1 MVGVG
6 CRRLE
11 GRFAGRSDLF
21 LPLDQ
26 DRRAIRGLTGE
37 PQPGACQ
44 EEQLNHNLITENSML
59 VRLLYA
65 SKAVDDVSQE
75 ELMTILS
82 QSTAH
87 NPASGITGAL
97 CSSGRLFLQL
107 LEGGRMQVNALY
119 NQIVADPR
127 HKDVVILSY
136 EEIRERRF
144 ANWSM
149 GLVNLERVNASVLLK
164 HSESAALDPYGVSGM
179 ASMAL
184 LDELM
189 ATASILGRADLL
201 PSAAR

>member
-1 MVGVG
+1 
-6 CRRLE
+6 
-11 GRFAGRSDLF
+11 
-21 LPLDQ
+21 
-26 DRRAIRGLTGE
+26 
-37 PQPGACQ
+37 
-44 EEQLNHNLITENSML
+44 ML

-136 EEIRERRF
+136 EEISERRF

-164 HSESAALDPYGVSGM
+164 HSGSATLDPYGVSGK

-184 LDELM
+184 LGELM
-189 ATASILGRADLL
+189 ATASIVGRADLL
-201 PSAAR
+201 PSTAR